1 MKRSAQRGLQES
13 LAVPA
18 TPTASGETNSM
29 HWASVGPT
37 AVAGGQA
44 GAVHA
49 VVSGRVTSIV
59 VGTGGT
65 RAYVGTANGGVWI
78 TLDGGTTWKALDQ
91 FAVTPLGGSGS
102 IASNLEADSLAVGAV
117 TAQFGTTQASDVI
130 FVGTGEPGGNA
141 DGYFGIGIKSSTD
154 GGATF
159 SLEATNLASSEIY
172 RIVIDPDNSA
182 IVFAATTR
190 GLYQRP
196 VTAPF
201 TNWNQVGGSFS
212 NANGAASD
220 VAVAGKGANKIYY
233 VGFDQDT
240 VYRSTDSGATW
251 SAVAGFSGSGRI
263 ALAVGEND
271 PRVVYALVGDGTL
284 NRMDSDTGGNFQA
297 VSGVPRALFAG
308 EQGWYDLVVAVD
320 PSNANT
326 VYLVGD
332 LTLDA
337 DWALSIYKGTITGGP
352 GSYVFPFN
360 PANDQAVPAAGQ
372 APDPNTTNN
381 VPSDPTWI
389 GRGIHPDGHALSFA
403 TNGDGTHDGSIV
415 WVGSD
420 GGIFASTTSGTLSS
434 FSAKN
439 QGINIAQMT
448 YIGQRPDTAD
458 ILYGGCQDNGT
469 IRFSLSG
476 TASWLEVIE
485 GDGGGVAID
494 PNNPQQV
501 IRQYTRSNLSVTG
514 NDGATWTSAALPV
527 ASGSAEEL
535 RTGFYGPVKTLAAAS
550 KTLVA
555 FGTSRLWFRTDWS
568 AAWQSLPTNTNADVL
583 DDPNPT
589 VIPSNAQPTIVP
601 VTAIAI
607 ASATRLYAATSQ
619 SPGVPNGLGRVWR
632 FELAN
637 GAWTKQALPAVPN
650 TAPSVRFHTS
660 LAIENPDTGSL
671 YVTLGSGGGEHVF
684 YFDGIAWNSAG
695 FSATNVDVPTHA
707 VAVDPDNTSNVYVGT
722 DVGVWKG
729 TRSGTSW
736 TWTPFSPGL
745 PEAAVT
751 DLAVHSAARKLRAA
765 THGRGVWE
773 IALQPG

>member
-1 MKRSAQRGLQES
+1 
-13 LAVPA
+13 
-18 TPTASGETNSM
+18 
-29 HWASVGPT
+29 
-37 AVAGGQA
+37 
-44 GAVHA
+44 
-49 VVSGRVTSIV
+49 
-59 VGTGGT
+59 
-65 RAYVGTANGGVWI
+65 
-78 TLDGGTTWKALDQ
+78 
-91 FAVTPLGGSGS
+91 
-102 IASNLEADSLAVGAV
+102 
-117 TAQFGTTQASDVI
+117 
-130 FVGTGEPGGNA
+130 
-141 DGYFGIGIKSSTD
+141 
-154 GGATF
+154 
-159 SLEATNLASSEIY
+159 
-172 RIVIDPDNSA
+172 
-182 IVFAATTR
+182 
-190 GLYQRP
+190 
-196 VTAPF
+196 
-201 TNWNQVGGSFS
+201 
-212 NANGAASD
+212 
-220 VAVAGKGANKIYY
+220 
-233 VGFDQDT
+233 
-240 VYRSTDSGATW
+240 
-251 SAVAGFSGSGRI
+251 
-263 ALAVGEND
+263 
-271 PRVVYALVGDGTL
+271 
-284 NRMDSDTGGNFQA
+284 
-297 VSGVPRALFAG
+297 
-308 EQGWYDLVVAVD
+308 
-320 PSNANT
+320 
-326 VYLVGD
+326 
-332 LTLDA
+332 
-337 DWALSIYKGTITGGP
+337 
-352 GSYVFPFN
+352 
-360 PANDQAVPAAGQ
+360 
-372 APDPNTTNN
+372 
-381 VPSDPTWI
+381 
-389 GRGIHPDGHALSFA
+389 
-403 TNGDGTHDGSIV
+403 
-415 WVGSD
+415 
-420 GGIFASTTSGTLSS
+420 
-434 FSAKN
+434 
-439 QGINIAQMT
+439 
-448 YIGQRPDTAD
+448 
-458 ILYGGCQDNGT
+458 
-469 IRFSLSG
+469 
-476 TASWLEVIE
+476 
-485 GDGGGVAID
+485 
-494 PNNPQQV
+494 
-501 IRQYTRSNLSVTG
+501 LSVTG